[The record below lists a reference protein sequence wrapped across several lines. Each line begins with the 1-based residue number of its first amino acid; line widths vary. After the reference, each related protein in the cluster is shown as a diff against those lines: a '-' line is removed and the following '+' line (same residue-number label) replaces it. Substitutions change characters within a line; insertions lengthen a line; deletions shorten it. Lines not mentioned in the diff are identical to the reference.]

1 MPIFTDEDDVALEE
15 QATGDS
21 LVSVQTQHDF
31 RTNTDMDV
39 SIVSNKDQKLEYML
53 SNIKGYKWS
62 VDYFLNI
69 ATINDK
75 KTAPD
80 TTIPNTVQK
89 YNRIDKLELLVQ
101 TPINQSGNIE
111 DIQGDAIIN
120 CGFLPH
126 VNDVFVAE
134 LTGGRSA
141 IFLVNTVEVKTYNL
155 RDAYFLSYS
164 LFTFLDNNNIEKYND
179 LVYKTVNQFVY
190 DKEHLLDFS
199 APIILSTDY
208 KRKLNLKQELTTL
221 TKFYCKKFIDIETNL
236 FILPTITSKYYDS
249 YISNFIFKII
259 DITQVPEIVKVSRV
273 HDNLAK
279 EEYSIWDVLINRDI
293 SMLSLVNKKLWYRV
307 VINNNNPVLRSLGYI
322 GVNFILD
329 KVDNNTLN
337 INPITNTLATVG
349 QPVNQVVDDRHYVLT
364 DKFYSKDKVNASV
377 FEKLVI
383 NYLEGNILNVNELET
398 YINNYETWNTENQFY
413 CIPILMLL
421 IKDSINN
428 TFVRL

>member
-1 MPIFTDEDDVALEE
+1 
-15 QATGDS
+15 
-21 LVSVQTQHDF
+21 
-31 RTNTDMDV
+31 
-39 SIVSNKDQKLEYML
+39 
-53 SNIKGYKWS
+53 
-62 VDYFLNI
+62 
-69 ATINDK
+69 
-75 KTAPD
+75 
-80 TTIPNTVQK
+80 
-89 YNRIDKLELLVQ
+89 
-101 TPINQSGNIE
+101 
-111 DIQGDAIIN
+111 
-120 CGFLPH
+120 
-126 VNDVFVAE
+126 

-164 LFTFLDNNNIEKYND
+164 LFTFLDNNNVEKYND

-236 FILPTITSKYYDS
+236 FILPTLTSKYYDS

-337 INPITNTLATVG
+337 INPITNTLATID

-398 YINNYETWNTENQFY
+398 YINNYETWNTENQF
-413 CIPILMLL
+413 CFLM
-421 IKDSINN
+421 IRN
-428 TFVRL
+428 